1 MLYGICAA
9 AVLTLVLI
17 PSILLAAQV
26 VIISSVLTPLFEH
39 YVLLGLLGIQVGAA
53 VRLRR

>member
-1 MLYGICAA
+1 MLYGIIAA

-26 VIISSVLTPLFEH
+26 VIITSVLTPLFEH
-39 YVLLGLLGIQVGAA
+39 YVLLGLLGMQIGAVA
-53 VRLRR
+53 RLRR